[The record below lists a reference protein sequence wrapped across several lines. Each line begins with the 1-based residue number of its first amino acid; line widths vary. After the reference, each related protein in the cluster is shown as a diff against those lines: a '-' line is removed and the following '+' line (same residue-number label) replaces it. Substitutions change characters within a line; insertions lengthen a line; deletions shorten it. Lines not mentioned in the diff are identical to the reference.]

1 MGLLDG
7 SGNFLRDSI
16 PLESPVRIEY
26 DDLLDHVFL
35 TTESNLATF
44 DYDPENY
51 ILNLVP
57 DTDISVGNSCVDFTT
72 SPDGT
77 RLAYSCPAGNRS
89 NQDFSIVDMFPDD
102 YFDSDGEWFLGSAPV
117 SATFN
122 NAGTM
127 LIATDNEKLYFYDVV
142 THLILEDYELG
153 LLPGETIKKIRIS
166 LDGEYLMI
174 FLNNELHDENIKF
187 YWMPMPG
194 ITGTAL

>member
-16 PLESPVRIEY
+16 PLESLVRIEY

-57 DTDISVGNSCVDFTT
+57 DTDISVGNSCMDFTT

-77 RLAYSCPAGNRS
+77 RLA
-89 NQDFSIVDMFPDD
+89 
-102 YFDSDGEWFLGSAPV
+102 
-117 SATFN
+117 
-122 NAGTM
+122 
-127 LIATDNEKLYFYDVV
+127 
-142 THLILEDYELG
+142 
-153 LLPGETIKKIRIS
+153 
-166 LDGEYLMI
+166 
-174 FLNNELHDENIKF
+174 
-187 YWMPMPG
+187 
-194 ITGTAL
+194 